1 MKTSSVD
8 KKLYHFVHFPL
19 ISGIFVLAAWQAD
32 VCKGRVTVNC
42 WRDHDIEIG
51 FRHHIYP
58 IVGAI
63 GLAGASGQ
71 MQMCNHGRVG
81 AI

>member
-8 KKLYHFVHFPL
+8 KKLYDFVHFTL
-19 ISGIFVLAAWQAD
+19 VSGIFDPAAWQVS

-51 FRHHIYP
+51 FRHHIY
-58 IVGAI
+58 
-63 GLAGASGQ
+63 LNAGASGQ
-71 MQMCNHGRVG
+71 T
-81 AI
+81 